1 MLDLGKT
8 EHSHQAALC
17 QSATASVSSRSA
29 LLARGAKTLPSCAF
43 MGHLC
48 VDSTVSPFSP
58 TCKAVP
64 CSYNL
69 HISYFVL
76 VQINTR
82 WSEAGGSF
90 FAQSHNSASKE
101 GNKIKNKK
109 PMSQMKEH
117 TCYALITA
125 PTLRTSAPLNQQ
137 PEVEAWLSEYTPA
150 RVALRAETFTVV

>member
-29 LLARGAKTLPSCAF
+29 LVARGAKTLPSCAF

-48 VDSTVSPFSP
+48 VDSTASPFFPLAKQSHLL
-58 TCKAVP
+58 TSCIYKLIQDNLTQAV
-64 CSYNL
+64 L
-69 HISYFVL
+69 
-76 VQINTR
+76 
-82 WSEAGGSF
+82 F
-90 FAQSHNSASKE
+90 FAQSHKSACKV
-101 GNKIKNKK
+101 GKKIKNKK
-109 PMSQMKEH
+109 PMSQMTER

-137 PEVEAWLSEYTPA
+137 PEVEAW
-150 RVALRAETFTVV
+150 